1 MADSSKW
8 THLIRFI
15 AVDDDIVRLGQL
27 VDVTRDVGLDSLENN
42 PIFAYIIEGSIFNGK
57 ITDKILQV
65 QQLLSPVDP
74 QHCSFIRCIGLNYK
88 RHAEEARAPIPDVPP
103 VFAKPRTA
111 IANPYPGTI
120 NIPTCAQDG
129 TSDYEG
135 ELAVVI
141 GRAARDITAQEAP
154 SYILG
159 YTAAN
164 DVSAR
169 AHQMKSSMPG
179 FSKGM
184 DSSCPLGPVLVSKS
198 AIENPQNLSIKSLYN
213 GDVVQ
218 DGNTSDMIF
227 GVYELLAYLSQGTTL
242 EPGSILLTG
251 TPEGIGYFWNPRIC
265 LGDGDLIQIQLQGV
279 GTLTN
284 RIHYEQDH

>member
-65 QQLLSPVDP
+65 QQV
-74 QHCSFIRCIGLNYK
+74 H
-88 RHAEEARAPIPDVPP
+88 VPP

-141 GRAARDITAQEAP
+141 GKAARDITAQEAP

-251 TPEGIGYFWNPRIC
+251 TPEGIGYFRNPRIC